1 MRPVASRSAPVTPG
15 RATVGSRTKGLRAV
29 SVQVAP
35 RPETRRHLEV
45 ACVAFVGALVDP
57 MLTAVA
63 LTGGVLGWSAIRDLR
78 ERRVPTGLVLVAIAV
93 VPPLL
98 LIDAAQHGSTQ
109 AGASS
114 LALGFGATA
123 TVALIWL
130 CTPGIAFGDVLMLTA
145 AILIPARLGL
155 AAVVVLMAASLAV
168 ASGMV
173 VARRLSSA
181 ESGTATVAFAPAL
194 FLGWI
199 AAIASA
205 AL

>member
-1 MRPVASRSAPVTPG
+1 MN
-15 RATVGSRTKGLRAV
+15 
-29 SVQVAP
+29 VQVAP

-45 ACVAFVGALVDP
+45 ACVAVVGALVDP
-57 MLTAVA
+57 MLTAIA
-63 LTGGVLGWSAIRDLR
+63 LTGGVLGWSAVRDLS

-98 LIDAAQHGSTQ
+98 LIDAAQQGSTR
-109 AGASS
+109 AGLGS
-114 LALGFGATA
+114 LALGFAAAA

-130 CTPGIAFGDVLMLTA
+130 CTPGIAFGDVIMLTA

-155 AAVVVLMAASLAV
+155 AAIVVLMTASLVV

-173 VARRLSSA
+173 AARRLSSA
-181 ESGTATVAFAPAL
+181 ERGTATVAFAPAL

-199 AAIASA
+199 AAITSA